1 VKREP
6 RSTVHLCMATPDDL
20 AAVVV
25 LLDAALPWLAGYS
38 NLSATDKVR
47 TARAMLELRMKLAR
61 HT

>member
-1 VKREP
+1 VKRALN
-6 RSTVHLCMATPDDL
+6 TVHLSLATPDDM

-25 LLDAALPWLAGYS
+25 LLDAALPWLAEYS
-38 NLSATDKVR
+38 RLGTADKVR